1 MSPTLHALLLRLLS
15 QPQSSGLV
23 HGMAKAP
30 EIDESDIQT
39 MFNTNVHGVIN
50 MTQAILPI
58 FKARDSPDC
67 PGGRGDIVNIGSIA
81 GREGYPGG
89 SIYCATKA
97 AIRTFTEALRKEH
110 IASRIRIME
119 LDPGQVETN
128 FSVVRFGGDAAK
140 AKQVYA
146 GVEPLTGDDIAEVVV
161 FMVGRRENVVV
172 ADALVFPS
180 HQVSFDKGKMRIM
193 ASTDKAI
200 HRLAQV

>member
-1 MSPTLHALLLRLLS
+1 MFA
-15 QPQSSGLV
+15 QFSGLV
-23 HGMAKAP
+23 HGMAQAP
-30 EIDESDIQT
+30 LISESDIQS

-58 FKARDSPDC
+58 FKARDSAEC

-97 AIRTFTEALRKEH
+97 AVRTFTEALRKEL
-110 IASRIRIME
+110 ISTRIRIME

-146 GVEPLTGDDIAEVVV
+146 GVEPLIGDDIAEIVV

-172 ADALVFPS
+172 ADVLAFPS
-180 HQVSFDKGKMRIM
+180 HQVNPDIM
-193 ASTDKAI
+193 FEVRDHTDTMNSQAGAGVM
-200 HRLAQV
+200 HRRTT